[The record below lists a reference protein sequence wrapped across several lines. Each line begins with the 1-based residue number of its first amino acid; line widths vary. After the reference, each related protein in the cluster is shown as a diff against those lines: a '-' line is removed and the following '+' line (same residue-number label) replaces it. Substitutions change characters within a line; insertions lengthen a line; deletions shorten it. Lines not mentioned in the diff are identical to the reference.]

1 MLRLRLWPV
10 LASALLTGTIAAAA
24 TTPPDTMARPL
35 LLEVRLNGIEQP
47 QGVEALPIAGGLAL
61 PVEAWQALQLR
72 PPQTAPVRQGGRSY
86 HVLDAS
92 GVRWRL
98 DTPTQT
104 LWIDAPASA
113 FAGGPVIT
121 AAAPAALRPQVG
133 LGAYGNYDLLWQRAT
148 RGGPTSASALTEVG
162 VFGGIA
168 YFRMTNLIRL
178 GGTGRA
184 SKRLDTTWVMD
195 DPARMA
201 SLRVGDTIGVPGTW
215 GRATRFGGIQ
225 WTTDFSLQP
234 GFQAFPLPSLRGET
248 SLPSTVDLYVDNN
261 RRLQG
266 SVQPGAFDLHE
277 LPVVTG
283 QGEIRMV
290 VRDLLGREQVI
301 VAPYYASTA
310 LLRPGLHATSFELGA
325 IREGYGVASQRYG
338 ALFAG
343 ATDRLGIDDRYT
355 REWRAEASSR
365 QLSLGYGGTWL
376 FPSLGTLQ
384 LSGVGS
390 HRSQGSGGMVIAAV
404 ERQAPDWSGSL
415 QLKAASRDF
424 AQIGTAPR
432 EPMRTTVALA
442 VGRAWHGV
450 GIGAS
455 FLQQTTWD
463 GPRRQIV
470 GMNLS
475 RSVGGVGTLALFAL
489 RDAVSGQVSLS
500 LSFSCSLDGRSS
512 ASTVV
517 NRQQGEG
524 RSRQSETLL
533 WQRPMQDS
541 DGVGIQ
547 LAAERGEFSRNTA
560 QAQWQTN
567 TVLLSAGVAQSRE
580 GSEVRAGA
588 SGGFAWLGDSVFA
601 SRRIEGSFAVVEVGD
616 YPDVTVLHDHHPVAA
631 TDHRGRALVSS
642 LRGNEVNRIDIDPSG
657 LPFDAEVESFETLV
671 IPPARSGVAV
681 AIPLKRVSAASFR
694 VVGADGT
701 AIPVGSELQLV
712 GQERRF
718 PIGFDGRAY
727 ASGLSGH
734 DRAVVRWMAHQCA
747 VQLTLPPTDDDAPDL
762 GTLRCL

>member
-1 MLRLRLWPV
+1 MLHIRFG
-10 LASALLTGTIAAAA
+10 LALALTLLTGTIAAAR
-24 TTPPDTMARPL
+24 TPSDTAPRPL
-35 LLEVRLNGIEQP
+35 LLEVRVNSVEQS
-47 QGVEALPIAGGLAL
+47 QAVEALPIAGGLAL
-61 PVEAWQALQLR
+61 PLEAWQALHLQ
-72 PPQTAPVRQGGRSY
+72 PPSTPPVRRGGRSY
-86 HVLDAS
+86 HALDAA
-92 GVRWRL
+92 GVRWHL

-113 FAGGPVIT
+113 FAGGSVIT
-121 AAAPAALRPQVG
+121 PTEPAALRPPVA
-133 LGAYGNYDLLWQRAT
+133 LGAYGNYDLLWQRST
-148 RGGPTSASALTEVG
+148 RGGPTSASALTELG
-162 VFGGIA
+162 VFGGIG
-168 YFRMTNLIRL
+168 YVRMTNLLRL

-184 SKRLDTTWVMD
+184 STRLDTTWVMD

-201 SLRVGDTIGVPGTW
+201 SLRVGDTIGVTGTW

-234 GFQAFPLPSLRGET
+234 SFQAFPLPSLHGET

-266 SVQPGAFDLHE
+266 QVQPGGFDLHE

-290 VRDLLGREQVI
+290 VRDLLGREQVV
-301 VAPYYASTA
+301 VAPYYASAA

-325 IREGYGVASQRYG
+325 LREGYGVASQRYG
-338 ALFAG
+338 ALFAS

-376 FPSLGTLQ
+376 FPTLGTLQ
-384 LSGVGS
+384 FSGVGS
-390 HRSQGSGGMVIAAV
+390 HRAQGSGGMVIAAV

-415 QLKAASRDF
+415 QLKAASREF
-424 AQIGTAPR
+424 AQVGTARR
-432 EPMRTTVALA
+432 ESMRTSVALA
-442 VGRAWHGV
+442 VGRAWHGI

-455 FLQQTTWD
+455 FLQQTAWD
-463 GPRRQIV
+463 GPRRQIA

-475 RSVGGVGTLALFAL
+475 HSFGGFGTLALFAL
-489 RDAVSGQVSLS
+489 RDAVSGQMSLS

-512 ASTVV
+512 TSVVV

-524 RSRQSETLL
+524 RDRSSETLL
-533 WQRPMQDS
+533 WQRPMQD
-541 DGVGIQ
+541 DGVGVQ

-560 QAQWQTN
+560 QAQWQTP
-567 TVLLSAGVAQSRE
+567 TVLLSAGVAQGRQ

-601 SRRIEGSFAVVEVGD
+601 SRRIDGSFAVVEVGD
-616 YPDVTVLHDHHPVAA
+616 YPDVTVLHDHHPVAV
-631 TDHRGRALVSS
+631 TDRHGRALVGS

-681 AIPLKRVSAASFR
+681 TIPLKRVSAASFR
-694 VVGADGT
+694 VVAADGT

-718 PIGFDGRAY
+718 PIGFDGRGY

-734 DRAVVRWMAHQCA
+734 DRAVVRWATHQCA
-747 VQLTLPPTDDDAPDL
+747 VQLTLPTDGDDAPDL